1 MRRLRMGQIGGGPGS
16 FIGRIHRMAAGLD
29 GEIELVCG
37 AFSSDPEKSKLAGAA
52 LYLDSQRV
60 YASYAEMIETERD
73 LPADRRM
80 DFVSIVTP
88 NHVHYAPAQ
97 MALEN
102 GFHVVV
108 DKPLTMSLTEAQS
121 LRKTVEKTGRVLAVT
136 HTYSG
141 YPLVKEARAIVS
153 SGKIGAIRKV
163 YVEYPQGWLSTAL
176 EKSGQKQAI
185 WRTDPAQSG
194 AGGAIGDIGTH
205 AAHLAEYI
213 TGSKITAINA
223 LINTFVKDRK
233 LDDDSSMLVKFDDG
247 ASGVLFATQVAAGED
262 NNLNIRVYGEQGG
275 LEWRQEEPNALVL
288 KWLDRPKEILRTGRD
303 YLSEA
308 AKSNT
313 RTPAGHPEGY
323 VEAFANIY
331 LAFARAIRD
340 HELGKRIDPRKY
352 DFPGVDE
359 GIRGMT
365 FIDAVIQS
373 AHSTQKWTPVV

>member
-1 MRRLRMGQIGGGPGS
+1 M
-16 FIGRIHRMAAGLD
+16 
-29 GEIELVCG
+29 
-37 AFSSDPEKSKLAGAA
+37 DP
-52 LYLDSQRV
+52 QRV

-213 TGSKITAINA
+213 TAVEDYRNQHA
-223 LINTFVKDRK
+223 LINTFVEGSQAF
-233 LDDDSSMLVKFDDG
+233 DDETSSMLVKFDDG
-247 ASGVLFATQVAAGED
+247 ASDECYS
-262 NNLNIRVYGEQGG
+262 RP
-275 LEWRQEEPNALVL
+275 R
-288 KWLDRPKEILRTGRD
+288 WLQ
-303 YLSEA
+303 
-308 AKSNT
+308 
-313 RTPAGHPEGY
+313 
-323 VEAFANIY
+323 
-331 LAFARAIRD
+331 ARKI
-340 HELGKRIDPRKY
+340 I
-352 DFPGVDE
+352 
-359 GIRGMT
+359 
-365 FIDAVIQS
+365 
-373 AHSTQKWTPVV
+373 